1 MPDLNS
7 SLLSNWKCLV
17 ACTLVSM
24 SPFQYGIDFGAIG
37 GLQAMRGFLQVFGH
51 PDPASPTGYNISTD
65 RQQLISSLMTLGAF
79 LSSSCAGVGAT
90 KLGRRHC
97 LWLASALCCISNIVM
112 MTTTN
117 IAGLY
122 IGRLLIGIANGWY
135 MESSPARYRG
145 LMISVFQIWTS
156 IGTLIGTVIDNATHD
171 INGRNSYII
180 PLGTIFIVP
189 FVMSIG
195 LFFIPESPRW
205 LILVEK
211 KEQAE
216 KALLWMRPHPESV
229 ADEIA
234 EIQAAIDAEKAAK
247 NSANFMDIWKDP
259 VDRRRTLLS
268 IAAISTQAASGAM
281 FMIAY
286 GTYFFQM
293 ANVGSPF
300 MNTCILTAV
309 GVLVITVNS
318 CVISK
323 IGRRRV
329 FLVTGLLICGVT
341 QIIIAAVYH
350 ANPGT
355 TTTGKVILS
364 FLSAL
369 QLHANTNEVI
379 VGLSVVYICGYN
391 GMISAYAWLSGGEI
405 PSQRLRSYTF
415 GIASAVAF
423 AGAWLATFTAPYF
436 INPESLNWGPE
447 YGWIWA
453 PSCFITALWV
463 YLYLPE
469 IKNRTLE
476 EIDEM
481 FEARLPARKFRKYVC
496 VGHVAADGEDNSKG
510 SMSEKDEVVHQEIV
524 SVEKSG

>member
-1 MPDLNS
+1 MPDLTS
-7 SLLSNWKCLV
+7 GLLSNWKCLS

-37 GLQAMRGFLQVFGH
+37 GLQAMRGFLEVFGH
-51 PDPASPTGYNISTD
+51 PDPTSPTGYNISTS

-79 LSSSCAGVGAT
+79 LSSSCAGVLAT
-90 KLGRRHC
+90 KLGRRQC
-97 LWLASALCCISNIVM
+97 LWLASALCCVSNIVM

-135 MESSPARYRG
+135 MTFSQLYIQESAPARYRG

-156 IGTLIGTVIDNATHD
+156 IGSLIGTVIDNATHD
-171 INGRNSYII
+171 MDGRNAYII

-189 FVMSIG
+189 FLMSIG

-211 KEQAE
+211 QQAAK

-229 ADEIA
+229 PEEVA
-234 EIQAAIDAEKAAK
+234 EIQAAIDAEKAVKA
-247 NSANFMDIWKDP
+247 SANFMDIWRDP
-259 VDRRRTLLS
+259 VDRRRTLL
-268 IAAISTQAASGAM
+268 AIGAVTTQAASGAM
-281 FMIAY
+281 FIIAY
-286 GTYFFQM
+286 GTYFFQI
-293 ANVGSPF
+293 AKVGSPF

-309 GVLVITVNS
+309 GVFAITVNS

-329 FLVTGLLICGVT
+329 FLMTGLSICGVT
-341 QIIIAAVYH
+341 QLIIAAVYH
-350 ANPGT
+350 VNPGT
-355 TTTGKVILS
+355 TGTGK
-364 FLSAL
+364 A
-369 QLHANTNEVI
+369 I
-379 VGLSVVYICGYN
+379 VGLSVIYIIGYN
-391 GMISAYAWLSGGEI
+391 GMIAAYAWLTGGEV

-415 GIASAVAF
+415 GIASAVGF
-423 AGAWLATFTAPYF
+423 AGAWLCTFTAPYF
-436 INPESLNWGPE
+436 INPDSLNWGPE
-447 YGWIWA
+447 YGWIWG
-453 PSCFITALWV
+453 PSCFITVVWV
-463 YLYLPE
+463 YFYLPE

-496 VGHVAADGEDNSKG
+496 TGHYIPGASEKGERHD
-510 SMSEKDEVVHQEIV
+510 SEKDEVVQQEFMGV
-524 SVEKSG
+524 DKSG